1 MNRFGHIIGIAIQA
15 SVLGTLLFIAMVRLI
30 GVAGGARVF
39 QYQGF

>member
-1 MNRFGHIIGIAIQA
+1 MNQIGRIIGVALQA
-15 SVLGTLLFIAMVRLI
+15 LILGTLLFVALVRLI